1 MESENIIGS
10 ETKLLGNKREANN
23 LKDNL
28 IFRRFLSG
36 KVFGSYEQISTDYI
50 NLFSFD
56 WDDERLL
63 KAKLSICKISL

>member
-1 MESENIIGS
+1 MESENNIGS

-36 KVFGSYEQISTDYI
+36 RVFGSYEQISTDYI

-56 WDDERLL
+56 WDDDPNLQFVG
-63 KAKLSICKISL
+63 